1 MKPCCG
7 TLSAAKALRGSCVR
21 LRRAAVR
28 PGRLQ
33 VRLSRRASPAP
44 PCGCPAWTFASPL
57 EPSCK
62 SGLDVRKSGSA
73 VRLSGLDV
81 RKSAWAV
88 VPRSRHERSA
98 GATRADRGHGTL
110 VPRPR
115 FDDGVP
121 FANSPLPFAN
131 GGAARRATR
140 RRGADG
146 GRAWRGGLTRL
157 WSVRLRPF
165 RSVRGAFPPPPRW
178 VCFSLRRLCRGTG

>member
-7 TLSAAKALRGSCVR
+7 TLSAAKALRSSC
-21 LRRAAVR
+21 VR

-44 PCGCPAWTFASPL
+44 PHGCPTWTFASPL
-57 EPSCK
+57 ELSCK
-62 SGLDVRKSGSA
+62 SDLDVC
-73 VRLSGLDV
+73 
-81 RKSAWAV
+81 KSAWAV
-88 VPRSRHERSA
+88 VPRSRHKRSA
-98 GATRADRGHGTL
+98 GATRANRGRGTH

-121 FANSPLPFAN
+121 FAHVPLPLAN

-140 RRGADG
+140 RRGAVG

-178 VCFSLRRLCRGTG
+178 VCFSLRRPCRGTG